1 MPTHE
6 TNLSAPSRFDIS
18 ASVLHILAM
27 VLMLMDHLWATLLPA
42 QDWLTCA
49 GRVAFPIFAFMSVEG
64 YFHTHNF
71 KKYAQRMLLF
81 AVLSEIP
88 FDLMYGGTWFYPV
101 HQNVIWSLLMGL
113 LGIHLME
120 TVRKKQKPWVYV
132 LVSAGVVAAGGILGT
147 LCMVDYYGVGVL
159 TVFIFYFFRGRKWW
173 CLLGQ
178 LLALYW
184 VNVQMLGGLM
194 YPIQL
199 FGMEFELCQQGL
211 ALLALLPIWLYRG
224 RQGYHSKPFQYA
236 CYAFY
241 PVHMLILVLVQ
252 NCITR

>member
-18 ASVLHILAM
+18 AAVLHILAM

-101 HQNVIWSLLMGL
+101 HQNVIWTLLMGL

-159 TVFIFYFFRGRKWW
+159 TVFIFYLFRGRKWW

-211 ALLALLPIWLYRG
+211 ALLALLPIWLYCG